1 MKTPKNTTYDEIL
14 ITNLDIASPIVTK
27 AKPLP
32 RVKARP
38 KKTKVLDF
46 YPKRWYNEAMK
57 IYKLTDFDK
66 CTREQLKYY
75 LSRWGVPYNS
85 KASTK
90 ALKRKAMRTFEE
102 NILAA
107 ANKAHKFLLWATL
120 IPLAS
125 TYSRHMRQS
134 LQPSSSYGL
143 HPRIKIIKSKKSTWL
158 LQLALV

>member
-1 MKTPKNTTYDEIL
+1 
-14 ITNLDIASPIVTK
+14 
-27 AKPLP
+27 
-32 RVKARP
+32 
-38 KKTKVLDF
+38 
-46 YPKRWYNEAMK
+46 MK

-107 ANKAHKFLLWATL
+107 ANEAHKFLL
-120 IPLAS
+120 
-125 TYSRHMRQS
+125 
-134 LQPSSSYGL
+134 
-143 HPRIKIIKSKKSTWL
+143 
-158 LQLALV
+158 